1 MGKAKLNGINV
12 HYQIKGEGP
21 DVVMLHGVTSS
32 LAIWYAKVM
41 PELSNQFRV
50 TAYDLRGHGYSD
62 ATPTG
67 YTSRTMADDLLALL
81 DHLHIEKARLVGHSF
96 GGSIALH
103 LALLHPERVEAVVL
117 GDTGVAC
124 LRYLRT
130 IQDWPGWEI
139 YKDRI
144 AKYGITYE
152 WFVEAEA
159 TDVRNVIRKS
169 YDMKQP
175 YGARKNGLVGTPRL
189 RKLIEET
196 NIAAE
201 FREVAGMTEESL
213 AAVKPPV
220 LAVYGETSPYQ
231 KMAAR
236 LTEVVPNC
244 RALLIPGT
252 GHFYL
257 LENVD
262 LFIDTIRPFLAD
274 PARYNANQPKIA
286 YTQRPSRPDP
296 RLSGPLGGTQTKPS
310 PASRPVNPIAAS
322 IAESH
327 VTSNGEKPMSRILLV
342 SPKFDSEFAKA
353 RQMAKVDVGEGAV
366 QSLMVPLHLATVAAL
381 TPPEFHV
388 DIWDEGAKGEIDDN
402 TDLGHTYDLVG
413 VTGYIAHIPRAVE
426 IAKSIKRRGIPVVI
440 GGPGVSGSPEQCRG
454 IFDVIFLGEAELTW
468 PRFLQEWKHGIHRN
482 EYRQV
487 ERPDLTNSPAPRWD
501 SVASSIAR
509 YRLAGVQTTRGCPYD
524 CEFCD
529 VIHLFGRQ
537 PRHKPVARVIEEIM
551 TLQKLGAQRVF
562 ICDDD
567 FIGDKK
573 YAKEL
578 LRALIPVNNSFDPP
592 LTYSTQLTID
602 LARDEELM
610 ELMADCNFTQALIGI
625 ETPRVASLEETNKI
639 QNLRGNLLEDC
650 RKIQSYGIAV
660 KAALIVGFDNDDTHV
675 FDEQI
680 QFVEDAH
687 IPITTINTM
696 KAYPGTPLWVRL
708 QRDNRVVD
716 VDDIYDES
724 PKVVSNII
732 PKGMTRVELL
742 EGYLRLI
749 QELRAWPSFS
759 RRMKAFISGIT
770 RKNNVAPPS
779 QRVRAERMA
788 KLGKARES
796 LGWLPE
802 DARNAISE
810 LIMHTMQHAPHMIEH
825 VGILTMQHAMD
836 HALLP
841 FHGEII
847 QRQIDKTKSGQLKLA
862 PDPSAGMIP
871 DNFQSALRGVMP
883 TIFDR
888 FAAEM
893 NHPEDMPEAMVA
905 LLKDFLIRWGPSF
918 KQFEDYHMVYIHE
931 LCDRHVQ
938 RFNLALHGQTAV
950 VSGNGNGNGSA
961 RVGGNGRPA
970 PVGLKREQVQSAKFL
985 SAVLVAVEQEMRG
998 EVRSKVNVETIPL
1011 TIRNAA
1017 AATA

>member
-1 MGKAKLNGINV
+1 MAKALLNGINV
-12 HYQIKGEGP
+12 HYQVKGEGP

-41 PELSNQFRV
+41 PELAHKFRV

-62 ATPTG
+62 PTPTG
-67 YTSRTMADDLLALL
+67 YTSQAMADDLLALL
-81 DHLHIEKARLVGHSF
+81 DHLNIEKARLVGHSF

-103 LALLHPERVEAVVL
+103 LAMLHPERVEGVVL

-130 IQDWPGWEI
+130 IQDWPGWEM

-144 AKYGITYE
+144 TKYGITYD

-175 YGARKNGLVGTPRL
+175 YGARKGGLVGTPRL

-201 FREVAGMTEESL
+201 FREVSGMTEDL
-213 AAVKPPV
+213 LPHVKTPV

-236 LTEVVPNC
+236 LTEVMPNC
-244 RALLIPGT
+244 RAVLVPGT

-262 LFIDTIRPFLAD
+262 LFIDTITPFLAD
-274 PARYNANQPKIA
+274 PAGDIA
-286 YTQRPSRPDP
+286 SRPMIGVTKTPDRPDP
-296 RLSGPLGGTQTKPS
+296 RLAGPLNNNDPPKHKDSLPDAPIKHQADNHPQ
-310 PASRPVNPIAAS
+310 PVR
-322 IAESH
+322 
-327 VTSNGEKPMSRILLV
+327 NGENNMSRILLV
-342 SPKFDSEFAKA
+342 SPKFDSEFAMA
-353 RQMAKVDVGEGAV
+353 RQMAKVEVNGDAV
-366 QSLMVPLHLATVAAL
+366 QSLMVPLHLATIAAL
-381 TPPEFHV
+381 TPPEFQV
-388 DIWDEGAKGEIDDN
+388 DIWDEGARGEIDDQ
-402 TDLGHTYDLVG
+402 TDLGHKYDLVG
-413 VTGYIAHIPRAVE
+413 VTGYIAHIPRAIE
-426 IAKSIKRRGIPVVI
+426 IANVFRKRGIPVVI
-440 GGPGVSGSPEQCRG
+440 GGPGVSGSPETCRG
-454 IFDVIFLGEAELTW
+454 VFDVVFLGEAEITW
-468 PRFLQEWKHGIHRN
+468 PRFLSEWTQGIHRN

-487 ERPDLTNSPAPRWD
+487 ERPDLTNSPRPRWD
-501 SVASSIAR
+501 SVAADVQR

-537 PRHKPVARVIEEIM
+537 PRHKPISCVVDEVIA
-551 TLQKLGAQRVF
+551 LQKLGTQRIF

-592 LTYSTQLTID
+592 LTFSTQLTID
-602 LARDEELM
+602 LAHDEELM

-639 QNLRGNLLEDC
+639 QNLRGNLVEDC
-650 RKIQSYGIAV
+650 RKIHSYGIAV
-660 KAALIVGFDNDDTHV
+660 KAALIVGFDNDDTKV

-680 QFVEDAH
+680 RFVEDAH
-687 IPITTINTM
+687 IPITSINTM

-708 QRDNRVVD
+708 QRENRVVD
-716 VDDIYDES
+716 VEDIYDDS
-724 PKVVSNII
+724 PKVVTNII

-749 QELRAWPSFS
+749 TEVRSWPSYIK
-759 RRMKAFISGIT
+759 RMKAFLSGIT
-770 RKNNVAPPS
+770 RKANVAPPS
-779 QRVRAERMA
+779 PKIRAQRMEKIA
-788 KLGKARES
+788 KAREA
-796 LGWLPE
+796 LNWLPE
-802 DARNAISE
+802 EARNAITE
-810 LIMHTMQHAPHMIEH
+810 LIMHTLQTAPHMIEH
-825 VGILTMQHAMD
+825 VGVLTMQHAMD

-841 FHGEII
+841 YHAEVI
-847 QRQIDKTKSGQLKLA
+847 QRQIEKTKSGKLKLA

-871 DNFQSALRGVMP
+871 EGFQAALRGVMP
-883 TIFDR
+883 TIYDR

-893 NHPEDMPEAMVA
+893 HHLPDMPEAMVA

-918 KQFEDYHMVYIHE
+918 KQFEDYHMVYVHE

-938 RFNLALHGQTAV
+938 RFNNK
-950 VSGNGNGNGSA
+950 SGLGSA
-961 RVGGNGRPA
+961 NDGLGRLVGSVP
-970 PVGLKREQVQSAKFL
+970 KREQVQSAKFL

-998 EVRSKVNVETIPL
+998 QVRSMINVDAIPL
-1011 TIRNAA
+1011 TIQSPM

>member
-1 MGKAKLNGINV
+1 MAKALLNGINV
-12 HYQIKGEGP
+12 HYQVKGEGP

-41 PELSNQFRV
+41 PDLGKNFRV

-62 ATPTG
+62 PTPTG
-67 YTSRTMADDLLALL
+67 YTSRAMADDLLALL
-81 DHLHIEKARLVGHSF
+81 DHLNIEKARLVGHSF

-103 LALLHPERVEAVVL
+103 LAMLHPERVEGVVL

-130 IQDWPGWEI
+130 IQDWPGWET

-144 AKYGITYE
+144 TKYGISYD

-175 YGARKNGLVGTPRL
+175 YGARKGGLVGTPRL

-201 FREVAGMTEESL
+201 FREVAGMTEDLLSTI
-213 AAVKPPV
+213 KTPV

-236 LTEVVPNC
+236 LSEIVPNG
-244 RALLIPGT
+244 RAVLIPGT

-262 LFIDTIRPFLAD
+262 LFVNTISPFLAD
-274 PARYNANQPKIA
+274 PAGDIA
-286 YTQRPSRPDP
+286 SRPAIAFSQSPDRLDP
-296 RLSGPLGGTQTKPS
+296 RLALATNGNGTVHAQTAPIVSPKKQEEIQSQARPSGGK
-310 PASRPVNPIAAS
+310 
-322 IAESH
+322 E
-327 VTSNGEKPMSRILLV
+327 MSRILLV

-353 RQMAKVDVGEGAV
+353 RQMAKVDVNGDAI
-366 QSLMVPLHLATVAAL
+366 QSLMIPLHLATIAAL
-381 TPPEFHV
+381 TPPEFQV
-388 DIWDEGAKGEIDDN
+388 DIWDEGARGEIDDT
-402 TDLGHTYDLVG
+402 TDLGNKYDLVG
-413 VTGYIAHIPRAVE
+413 VTGYIAHIPRAVA
-426 IAKSIKRRGIPVVI
+426 IANVIRRRGIPVVI
-440 GGPGVSGSPEQCRG
+440 GGPGVSGSPELCRG
-454 IFDVIFLGEAELTW
+454 VFDVVFLGEAEITW
-468 PRFLQEWKHGIHRN
+468 PRFLQEWKQGTHRN

-487 ERPDLTNSPAPRWD
+487 ERPDLSNSPQPRWD
-501 SVASSIAR
+501 SVAADIQR

-537 PRHKPVARVIEEIM
+537 PRHKPVARVVDEVL
-551 TLQKLGAQRVF
+551 TLQKLGAQRIF

-592 LTYSTQLTID
+592 LTFSTQLTID
-602 LARDEELM
+602 LAHDEELM

-625 ETPRVASLEETNKI
+625 ETPRTASLEETNKI
-639 QNLRGNLLEDC
+639 QNLRGDLAEDC
-650 RKIQSYGIAV
+650 RKIHSYGIAV
-660 KAALIVGFDNDDTHV
+660 KAALIVGFDNDDTKV

-680 QFVEDAH
+680 RFVENAH
-687 IPITTINTM
+687 IPITSINTM

-716 VDDIYDES
+716 VEDIYDDS
-724 PKVVSNII
+724 PKVVTNII

-749 QELRAWPSFS
+749 TEVRSWPSFAK
-759 RRMKAFISGIT
+759 RMKAFISGIT
-770 RKNNVAPPS
+770 RKAKVAPPS
-779 QRVRAERMA
+779 PAVRAQRMD
-788 KLGKARES
+788 KLGKAREA
-796 LGWLPE
+796 LNWLPE
-802 DARNAISE
+802 DARNAVTE

-825 VGILTMQHAMD
+825 VGVLTMQHAMD

-841 FHGEII
+841 YHAEIV
-847 QRQIDKTKSGQLKLA
+847 QKQIEKTKSGNLKLA
-862 PDPSAGMIP
+862 PDPSAGMVP
-871 DNFQSALRGVMP
+871 DGFQGALRSVMP
-883 TIFDR
+883 AIFDR

-893 NHPEDMPEAMVA
+893 HHQPDVPEAIVA
-905 LLKDFLIRWGPSF
+905 VLKDFLIRWGPTF
-918 KQFEDYHMVYIHE
+918 QQFEDYHMVYVHE

-938 RFNLALHGQTAV
+938 RFNGNNGSVQNA
-950 VSGNGNGNGSA
+950 NGNGHGGSNGH
-961 RVGGNGRPA
+961 
-970 PVGLKREQVQSAKFL
+970 GLKREQVQSAKFL

-998 EVRSKVNVETIPL
+998 QVRSKVRVDAIPL
-1011 TIRNAA
+1011 TIKSAVP
-1017 AATA
+1017 ATA

>member
-1 MGKAKLNGINV
+1 MAKALLNGINV
-12 HYQIKGEGP
+12 HYQVKGEGP

-41 PELSNQFRV
+41 PELGKQFRV

-62 ATPTG
+62 PTPTG
-67 YTSRTMADDLLALL
+67 YTSRSMADDLLALL
-81 DHLHIEKARLVGHSF
+81 DHLNIEKARLVGHSF

-130 IQDWPGWEI
+130 IQDWPGWET

-144 AKYGITYE
+144 TKYGITYD

-175 YGARKNGLVGTPRL
+175 YGARKGGAVGTPRL

-213 AAVKPPV
+213 TNINTPV

-231 KMAAR
+231 KMAGR
-236 LTEVVPNC
+236 LTEVIPQC
-244 RALLIPGT
+244 RAVLVPGT

-262 LFIDTIRPFLAD
+262 LFIDTIRPFLTD
-274 PARYNANQPKIA
+274 PAGHLAARPAISHTQPP
-286 YTQRPSRPDP
+286 QQLDP
-296 RLSGPLGGTQTKPS
+296 RLAGPPDDNEAVKRETS
-310 PASRPVNPIAAS
+310 SNDAAS
-322 IAESH
+322 PLNKGGHREVGMQQA
-327 VTSNGEKPMSRILLV
+327 TSGGSKTSRILLV
-342 SPKFDSEFAKA
+342 SPKFDSEFAMA
-353 RQMAKVDVGEGAV
+353 RQMAKVEVNGEAV
-366 QSLMVPLHLATVAAL
+366 QSLMVPLHLATIAAL

-388 DIWDEGAKGEIDDN
+388 DIWDEGAKGEINDA
-402 TDLGHTYDLVG
+402 TDLGHKYDLVG

-426 IAKSIKRRGIPVVI
+426 IAQIFRRRGIPVVI
-440 GGPGVSGSPEQCRG
+440 GGPGVSGSPEMCRG
-454 IFDVIFLGEAELTW
+454 VFDVVFLGEAEFTW
-468 PRFLQEWKHGIHRN
+468 PRFLEEWKQGRHRN

-487 ERPDLTNSPAPRWD
+487 ERPDLTNSPLPRWD
-501 SVASSIAR
+501 SVAADIQR

-537 PRHKPVARVIEEIM
+537 PRHKPVARVVEEVVA
-551 TLQKLGAQRVF
+551 LQKLGTQRIF

-578 LRALIPVNNSFDPP
+578 LKALIPVNNSFDPP
-592 LTYSTQLTID
+592 LTFSTQLTID
-602 LARDEELM
+602 LAHDEELM

-625 ETPRVASLEETNKI
+625 ETPRIASLEETNKI
-639 QNLRGNLLEDC
+639 QNLRGNLVEDC
-650 RKIQSYGIAV
+650 RKIHSYGIAV
-660 KAALIVGFDNDDTHV
+660 KAALIVGFDNDDIRV

-680 QFVEDAH
+680 QFVEEAH

-708 QRDNRVVD
+708 QRENRVVD
-716 VDDIYDES
+716 VEDIYDDS
-724 PKVVSNII
+724 PKVVTNIL

-749 QELRAWPSFS
+749 QEVRSWPSFS

-779 QRVRAERMA
+779 PRVRAQRME
-788 KLGKARES
+788 KIGKARES

-802 DARNAISE
+802 DARNSISE
-810 LIMHTMQHAPHMIEH
+810 LIMFTLQQAPHMIEH
-825 VGILTMQHAMD
+825 VGVLTMQHAMD

-841 FHGEII
+841 YHAEII
-847 QRQIDKTKSGQLKLA
+847 QRQIEKTKSGKLRLA

-871 DNFQSALRGVMP
+871 EDFQAALRGVIL
-883 TIFDR
+883 TIYDR
-888 FAAEM
+888 FAAEL
-893 NHPEDMPEAMVA
+893 NHQPDLPEAIVA
-905 LLKDFLIRWGPSF
+905 VVKDFLIRWGPSF
-918 KQFEDYHMVYIHE
+918 QQFEDYHMVYVHE

-938 RFNLALHGQTAV
+938 RFNSKNIQGSQND
-950 VSGNGNGNGSA
+950 SGH
-961 RVGGNGRPA
+961 VGKSGPR
-970 PVGLKREQVQSAKFL
+970 REQVQSAKFL

-998 EVRSKVNVETIPL
+998 QIRSMMNVETIPL
-1011 TIRNAA
+1011 TVESPVAIS
-1017 AATA
+1017 T